1 RLHAQVGG
9 EEREQVLLGDEAQV
23 EEEALQP
30 LAPLLLEPLHLAQVV
45 LGDAALLD
53 QELLERA
60 VRELHGTHRAY
71 SRVFRAASAGFASR
85 AEMPRRRHLLPSAR
99 RRRARRQS

>member
-1 RLHAQVGG
+1 GRGREVAPVDRLHAQVGG

-85 AEMPRRRHLLPSAR
+85 AEMPRR
-99 RRRARRQS
+99 